1 MELTRLARAFFFMLK
16 ISWRC
21 DKSAE
26 ASSVLSI
33 VWPWRLVSTL
43 LLCSE
48 SFTAFIMQDNDI
60 IKALFHHKQ
69 RLVPAH
75 LSLVN
80 GTEVTG
86 L

>member
-1 MELTRLARAFFFMLK
+1 MLK
-16 ISWRC
+16 ISWRR
-21 DKSAE
+21 DKGAQ

-33 VWPWRLVSTL
+33 VWPWHLVSTL

-48 SFTAFIMQDNDI
+48 SFTAFIMEDNDI
-60 IKALFHHKQ
+60 IKALFRHK
-69 RLVPAH
+69 LPPVPAH

-80 GTEVTG
+80 GAEETG